1 MHRLMEGLRLLEALP
16 DATLVVSGG
25 SRRADEAP
33 VAQGYAAAAQVA
45 RIRERDPQGEIVRVG

>member
-1 MHRLMEGLRLLEALP
+1 MEGRRLLEALP